1 MQNKLF
7 PQKNNG
13 QVLVIFAVSLLVLLI
28 FIGLAVDG
36 SQLFLNYTRLK
47 RAVDAAAVAAAN
59 DFRRSSTLDQMD
71 KAALEILAMHQVD
84 GAVNIKVYMCD
95 AVNNTTG
102 LPPADGLRDPALAT
116 EVPEFYKLC
125 PASGLQKK
133 LIYVRAFENSPTYFV
148 SLIGI
153 HTIPIS
159 TTAVAEAAPVDLV
172 IVLDTSG
179 SMGRDTLSGYNT
191 GDFNPAACNAANNC
205 EPLKSAKEA
214 AKYLINSLYKGYDR
228 AAVVTFDTQ
237 AYTRFSLTDSNG
249 DLDAA
254 SAAVDSQVKLHY
266 DAPVNKLYASWYNA
280 GTNGR
285 FNPVNP
291 EDRDNDGD
299 DADSAAST
307 SCIADGSGWIGG
319 DPNATP
325 PTGKPCDY
333 NGPNQLDAFDW
344 DQNSIYSGQDCPANS
359 DYCKTKQWIAAN
371 GPMSLV
377 STCSG
382 CGIREATANLV
393 QNGRSNAVWVVVFLS
408 DGLANMSDTPTTYPY
423 NAGTGQ
429 GIPTN
434 YPNGFCGGKI
444 DVSGT
449 GGGVNGTSINFWKT
463 NCVDSDVST
472 RYCINKKDAAGN
484 DTCPP
489 GSTSLDGNP
498 AYTNPISRY
507 SPPYSVEDYARDMTD
522 RAALTVVRSVPPD
535 PSRYNPYEPVGND
548 IAIYSVG
555 FGDIAALGEPLLRY
569 MAAVGDDGDRNTDP
583 CVGVPAKHSCG
594 QYYFAQNSSDLL
606 PVFQDIASR
615 IYTKISE

>member
-1 MQNKLF
+1 MRKPSLPQENK
-7 PQKNNG
+7 G

-59 DFRRSSTLDQMD
+59 DFKRGSNLDRMD
-71 KAALEILAMHQVD
+71 KAALEILNMHQIDTTTVQ
-84 GAVNIKVYMCD
+84 IKVYMCD
-95 AVNNTTG
+95 Q
-102 LPPADGLRDPALAT
+102 DGDGVRDASLAT

-125 PASGLQKK
+125 PATGLQKK
-133 LIYVRAFENSPTYFV
+133 LIYVRAYENSPTYFV
-148 SLIGI
+148 SLVGI

-172 IVLDTSG
+172 IVLDTSE
-179 SMGRDTLSGYNT
+179 SMGRDTPGFNP

-205 EPLKSAKEA
+205 QPLTTAKDA
-214 AKYLINSLYKGYDR
+214 AKYLINSLYQGYDR
-228 AAVVTFDTQ
+228 VAVVTFDTQ
-237 AYTRFSLTDSNG
+237 ANTRFLLG
-249 DLDAA
+249 DVDAA
-254 SAAVDSQVKLHY
+254 SAAVDSLVKLH
-266 DAPVNKLYASWYNA
+266 DDPPVNKLFASWYNA

-291 EDRDNDGD
+291 EDRDNNGADPD
-299 DADSAAST
+299 PKNSPLADST
-307 SCIADGSGWIGG
+307 VCTITTPLGDRWDDTKNIPCD
-319 DPNATP
+319 DPN
-325 PTGKPCDY
+325 Y
-333 NGPNQLDAFDW
+333 LDAFDW
-344 DQNSIYSGQDCPANS
+344 DQDGHYSGESCAVNPNS
-359 DYCKTKQWIAAN
+359 DRCKSENWVAMHGT
-371 GPMSLV
+371 MSLV

-382 CGIREATANLV
+382 CGMRAATDELV
-393 QNGRSNAVWVVVFLS
+393 RSGRSNAVWVIVFLS
-408 DGLANMSDTPTTYPY
+408 DGLANMSDTPATFPY
-423 NAGTGQ
+423 NASTGQ
-429 GIPTN
+429 GIPPS

-449 GGGVNGTSINFWKT
+449 GAGVNYWKT
-463 NCVDSDVST
+463 NCVDWDVST
-472 RYCINKKDAAGN
+472 RYCINSDPA
-484 DTCPP
+484 TCPP
-489 GSTSLDGNP
+489 HSTALAGN
-498 AYTNPISRY
+498 A

-522 RAALTVVRSVPPD
+522 RAALTVVNPPPGANPAD
-535 PSRYNPYEPVGND
+535 YNTHEPRGND

-583 CVGVPAKHSCG
+583 CVGVPAKHKCG
-594 QYYFAQNSSDLL
+594 QYYFAQNPSDLL

>member
-1 MQNKLF
+1 MQNKPS

-59 DFRRSSTLDQMD
+59 DFRRASTLDEMD

-84 GAVNIKVYMCD
+84 TGPSGAVNIKVYMCD

-102 LPPADGLRDPALAT
+102 NPPADGIRDPGLAT

-153 HTIPIS
+153 HTIAIS

-172 IVLDTSG
+172 IVLDTSE
-179 SMGRDTLSGYNT
+179 SMGRDTTGFNP
-191 GDFNPAACNAANNC
+191 GDFNPAACNTANNC
-205 EPLKSAKEA
+205 QPLHDAKEA

-228 AAVVTFDTQ
+228 AAVVTFDSQ
-237 AYTRFSLTDSNG
+237 AHTRFSLTDSNG

-254 SAAVDSQVKLHY
+254 SASVDSQVALH
-266 DAPVNKLYASWYNA
+266 DDPPVNKLYASWYNA

-285 FNPVNP
+285 YNPVNP
-291 EDRDNDGD
+291 EDRDNDGAD
-299 DADSAAST
+299 PDPKSNPAADST
-307 SCIADGSGWIGG
+307 VCTPDGSGWFGG
-319 DPNATP
+319 DPNSN
-325 PTGKPCDY
+325 TGKPCDY
-333 NGPNQLDAFDW
+333 PGPDQLDAFDW
-344 DQNSIYSGQDCPANS
+344 DQNGSYSGETCAVNPNS
-359 DYCKTKQWIAAN
+359 DYCKSKTWTDAH
-371 GPMSLV
+371 GLMSLV

-382 CGIREATANLV
+382 CGMREATANLV
-393 QNGRSNAVWVVVFLS
+393 QNGRSNAVWVIVFLS

-423 NAGTGQ
+423 NAGTGL
-429 GIPTN
+429 GIPSN

-449 GGGVNGTSINFWKT
+449 GAGVNYWKS
-463 NCVDSDVST
+463 NCVDWDVST
-472 RYCINKKDAAGN
+472 RYCINSDAA
-484 DTCPP
+484 TCPP
-489 GSTSLDGNP
+489 GSTHLTGM
-498 AYTNPISRY
+498 A

-522 RAALTVVRSVPPD
+522 RAALTVSTNAQELR
-535 PSRYNPYEPVGND
+535 GND

-569 MAAVGDDGDRNTDP
+569 MAAVGDDGDRITDP
-583 CVGVPAKHSCG
+583 CVGVAAKHPCG

>member
-1 MQNKLF
+1 MRNHLLPQENK
-7 PQKNNG
+7 G
-13 QVLVIFAVSLLVLLI
+13 QVLVIFAISLLVLLV

-47 RAVDAAAVAAAN
+47 RAVDAASVAAAN
-59 DFRRSSTLDQMD
+59 DFRRASTLDEMD
-71 KAALEILAMHQVD
+71 KAALEILNMHQIDTQTVQ
-84 GAVNIKVYMCD
+84 IKVYMCD
-95 AVNNTTG
+95 EVNNTTG
-102 LPPADGLRDPALAT
+102 LPPGDGIRDPNLAT

-133 LIYVRAFENSPTYFV
+133 LIYVRAYENSPTYFV
-148 SLIGI
+148 SLLGI
-153 HTIPIS
+153 QTIPIS

-179 SMGRDTLSGYNT
+179 SMGRDSTGFNT

-205 EPLKSAKEA
+205 QPLRAAKDA
-214 AKYLINSLYKGYDR
+214 AKYLINSLYNGYDR
-228 AAVVTFDTQ
+228 AAVVTFDAQ
-237 AYTRFSLTDSNG
+237 AHTRVQLTDNSG

-266 DAPVNKLYASWYNA
+266 DAPVNKLFASWYNA

-291 EDRDNDGD
+291 EDRDNNGD
-299 DADSAAST
+299 DADPKNSPAADST
-307 SCIADGSGWIGG
+307 VCTPDGSGWFGG
-319 DPNATP
+319 DPNSTP
-325 PTGKPCDY
+325 PTGIPCDY
-333 NGPNQLDAFDW
+333 SNRNDAFDW
-344 DQNSIYSGQDCPANS
+344 DQDGHYSDDTCADNPNS
-359 DYCKTKQWIAAN
+359 DYCKTTQWIASN

-393 QNGRSNAVWVVVFLS
+393 REGRSNAVWVIVFLS
-408 DGLANMSDTPTTYPY
+408 DGLANMSDTPATYPY
-423 NAGTGQ
+423 VASTGL
-429 GIPTN
+429 GIPSI

-449 GGGVNGTSINFWKT
+449 GSGLNYWKS
-463 NCVDSDVST
+463 NCVDWDVST
-472 RYCINKKDAAGN
+472 RYCINNDAA
-484 DTCPP
+484 TCPP
-489 GSTSLDGNP
+489 GSTHLTGM
-498 AYTNPISRY
+498 A

-522 RAALTVVRSVPPD
+522 RAALTIVRSDPPD
-535 PSRYNPYEPVGND
+535 PSHYNPSEPVGND

-583 CVGVPAKHSCG
+583 CVGAAAKQSCG
-594 QYYFAQNSSDLL
+594 QYYFAQNASDLL